1 MLPRT
6 DDLAVGRC
14 GAVSKVPVSDPREK
28 RVNIIALMA
37 SGPLLLSAGLL
48 IVVGYA
54 YALTVGLASG
64 FGLGSRSRTSII
76 EQD

>member
-1 MLPRT
+1 
-6 DDLAVGRC
+6 
-14 GAVSKVPVSDPREK
+14 
-28 RVNIIALMA
+28 MA